1 MTGDVMRLTVMR
13 AMVMRTTVA
22 DDGDGSRYG
31 MIARKQKS
39 VPDASPNTAAA
50 RDHHATRYRRM
61 AHA

>member
-1 MTGDVMRLTVMR
+1 
-13 AMVMRTTVA
+13 MVRRTTVA